1 VVHAPYPDPYRRPD
15 GLTAEEHA
23 LQAAE
28 YIEKQIFATVSP
40 KNEVAAIVVEPV
52 QGEGGY
58 IFPHAVFL
66 RELRRIADDS
76 GALLVFDEV
85 QSGMGRTGRMWA
97 SEHSGVEPDIIA
109 SAKGIASGMPLGATI
124 AADHIMDWPPGAH
137 GSTFGGNPVAI
148 AAALETIALLE
159 EELIANAERIGR
171 HILSRIENWRE
182 RFKPVGQVR
191 GLGLMIGIELVA
203 DKTSKDPAPE
213 LRDRLVQQAF
223 HRGLLVLGCGKSTIR
238 ISPPLM
244 ISQEQAD
251 FAMDVLEQILRDEAG

>member
-1 VVHAPYPDPYRRPD
+1 LETIALLEEELIANAEKIGRHILSRIENWPERFKPVGQVRGLGLMIGIELVADKTTKDPAP
-15 GLTAEEHA
+15 
-23 LQAAE
+23 
-28 YIEKQIFATVSP
+28 
-40 KNEVAAIVVEPV
+40 
-52 QGEGGY
+52 
-58 IFPHAVFL
+58 
-66 RELRRIADDS
+66 ELRDRVVQQAFHR
-76 GALLVFDEV
+76 GLLVFDEV

-251 FAMDVLEQILRDEAG
+251 FAMDVLEQILREEAG